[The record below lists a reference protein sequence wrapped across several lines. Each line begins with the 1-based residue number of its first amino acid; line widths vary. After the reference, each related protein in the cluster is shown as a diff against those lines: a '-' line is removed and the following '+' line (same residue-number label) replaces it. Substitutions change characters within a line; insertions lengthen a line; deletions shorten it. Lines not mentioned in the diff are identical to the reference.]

1 MRKAFPVMF
10 SILLLTLACA
20 PAPTNRE
27 ESVTGSTNRATN
39 SATTAA
45 LSEADAIANEKK
57 AWQAIQDRDFDTFAS
72 MLANDQIEVTQTGV
86 SDKAGT
92 LASVRK
98 LEFTEVN
105 FSDWSFLPVD
115 NNLVV
120 TTYNVAVKGKMDGK
134 DIPTDTM
141 RGSTAWVNRD
151 GKWQAIF
158 HQESPVRTG
167 APPPATPAAS
177 PKAGASPTA
186 QASTTTGSDPIANE
200 KVIWTL
206 LQNKNYDGFAALLD
220 ERALEVNTEGV
231 FDKAGIVKGVQ
242 TFDASKAELS
252 DFRTLNI
259 DQDSALVTY
268 LVTVAG
274 QPPEKE
280 RHTTIWHNRAGKW
293 LAVFHQGSPVEATAM
308 STQK

>member
-1 MRKAFPVMF
+1 MKKT
-10 SILLLTLACA
+10 ILLMVCLLLALACA
-20 PAPTNRE
+20 APPTNRE
-27 ESVTGSTNRATN
+27 EVATGNTNRATN
-39 SATTAA
+39 STTATS

-57 AWQAIQDRDFDTFAS
+57 AWQAIQDKDFDTFAS
-72 MLANDQIEVTQTGV
+72 MLANDQIEVIQTGV

-105 FSDWSFLPVD
+105 FSDWRFLPVD
-115 NNLVV
+115 NDLVV
-120 TTYNVAVKGKMDGK
+120 TTYSVAVKGKMEGK
-134 DIPTDTM
+134 DIPPDTM
-141 RGSTAWVNRD
+141 RASSAWVNRD

-158 HQESPVRTG
+158 HQECPVRTG
-167 APPPATPAAS
+167 PSPTPAAS
-177 PKAGASPTA
+177 PTAGASPTA
-186 QASTTTGSDPIANE
+186 QANTTTGSDPIANE
-200 KVIWTL
+200 KVIWGL

-252 DFRTLNI
+252 DFRALPI
-259 DQDSALVTY
+259 DQDAALVTY
-268 LVTVAG
+268 LVTVPG
-274 QPPEKE
+274 PSPEKE

-293 LAVFHQGSPVEATAM
+293 LAVFHHGSPAEAAAM
-308 STQK
+308 GMQK